1 MSNET
6 VIMEKAVYFSST
18 RKLRVYDLDN
28 YGRIYFGNEF
38 CDELIPSRLEL
49 QDAISIAS
57 EHRKSL
63 SFVTCYVSEHK
74 IKQYYALIELLA
86 KLIPGSEVVI
96 NDWGMLKM
104 CFENGV
110 EPVLGRLLVKQKRD
124 PRIAHFIESLP
135 ETARLRLRQ
144 MGLNDFFL
152 GFLRK
157 QNIRRIEL
165 DNLLQGIDKGELRDS
180 GFSYSVY
187 IPYGYITTTR
197 ICFFRNRNKGVEK
210 KFSITPCA
218 HECSND
224 VLKLDN
230 RHMKEKL
237 LMKGNTI
244 FFKNSAEYFTD
255 KGTRINRIVY
265 EPDIPG

>member
-1 MSNET
+1 
-6 VIMEKAVYFSST
+6 MEKAVYFSST
-18 RKLRVYDLDN
+18 QKLKTYNLDN

-38 CDELIPSRLEL
+38 CDELIPSRPKLEE
-49 QDAISIAS
+49 AISIAS
-57 EHRKSL
+57 DHRKSL

-86 KLIPGSEVVI
+86 KLVPGSEVII

-104 CFENGV
+104 CFDNEL

-124 PRIAHFIESLP
+124 PRIAHFTESLP
-135 ETARLRLRQ
+135 EKARLRLRQ

-152 GFLRK
+152 NFLKK
-157 QNIRRIEL
+157 QNIKRIEL
-165 DNLLQGIDKGELRDS
+165 DNLLQGIDTDELRDS

-197 ICFFRNRNKGVEK
+197 ICFFRNRNKGIEK
-210 KFSITPCA
+210 KFSIVPCA

-224 VLKLDN
+224 MLKLDN

-244 FFKNSAEYFTD
+244 FFRNSAEYFTNA
-255 KGTRINRIVY
+255 GTGINRIVH
-265 EPDIPG
+265 EPDIPD